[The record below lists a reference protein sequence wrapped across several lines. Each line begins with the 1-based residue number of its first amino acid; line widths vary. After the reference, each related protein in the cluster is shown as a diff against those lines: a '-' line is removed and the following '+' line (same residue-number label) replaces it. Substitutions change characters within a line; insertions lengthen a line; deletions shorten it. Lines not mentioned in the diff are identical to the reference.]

1 MIEILYSESVTC
13 MFDIVVG
20 LGDVSAFT
28 LSVATLVA
36 VDNQLIQVTLNPK
49 PYTLHSHPHIPHS
62 KPHTLHRATSI
73 PTLHGYLAH
82 KKHPPPRTLLWWS

>member
-36 VDNQLIQVTLNPK
+36 VDNQLIQVPPPPSTNPYPTTTALQSSLPESK
-49 PYTLHSHPHIPHS
+49 PSLTAPRCVPHS
-62 KPHTLHRATSI
+62 
-73 PTLHGYLAH
+73 PTTVRH
-82 KKHPPPRTLLWWS
+82 